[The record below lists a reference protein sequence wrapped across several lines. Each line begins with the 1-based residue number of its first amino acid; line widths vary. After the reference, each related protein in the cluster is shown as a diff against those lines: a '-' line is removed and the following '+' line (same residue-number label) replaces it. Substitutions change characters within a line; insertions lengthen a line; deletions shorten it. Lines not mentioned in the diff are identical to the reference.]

1 VSEHGYWGRSAS
13 NRWPRSTSRVEA
25 ADYDAV
31 LFPGGHGTVWDVN
44 QDRPRRVLRSALAGD
59 SEKALVVCHAVGIL
73 AWVRD
78 EDGNFVVD
86 GREVTGFPNAREA
99 GIVDD
104 GSRMPDGRKLPYR
117 VEEEV
122 VAAGGDWDAELDSDT
137 RVTVDGD
144 S

>member
-1 VSEHGYWGRSAS
+1 VS

-31 LFPGGHGTVWDVN
+31 VIPGSHGTVWDVN
-44 QDRPRRVLRSALAGD
+44 QDRDARRVLRNALAGD
-59 SEKALVVCHAVGIL
+59 SEKALVGCHAVGIL

-78 EDGNFVVD
+78 EDGDFVVD

-104 GSRMPDGRKLPYR
+104 NSRMPDGRKLPYR
-117 VEEEV
+117 VE
-122 VAAGGDWDAELDSDT
+122 
-137 RVTVDGD
+137 
-144 S
+144 